1 MPSKSQDFEK
11 DKVVE
16 KYRDLLNDFY
26 RMINRMN
33 QSVDN
38 MSQEKEVLKLRLLN
52 VYLKQQVHKM
62 KQEQSQL
69 ITRQMIQEILD
80 KHSTEEVPKEV
91 RSIVALLEQLHFHIS
106 RDQFK
111 LN

>member
-1 MPSKSQDFEK
+1 MPSKFQDFEK

-26 RMINRMN
+26 RMINRIN

-52 VYLKQQVHKM
+52 VDLKQQVHKM
-62 KQEQSQL
+62 KQE
-69 ITRQMIQEILD
+69 
-80 KHSTEEVPKEV
+80 
-91 RSIVALLEQLHFHIS
+91 
-106 RDQFK
+106 
-111 LN
+111 

>member
-38 MSQEKEVLKLRLLN
+38 MSQEKE
-52 VYLKQQVHKM
+52 
-62 KQEQSQL
+62 
-69 ITRQMIQEILD
+69 D
-80 KHSTEEVPKEV
+80 
-91 RSIVALLEQLHFHIS
+91 
-106 RDQFK
+106 DQGNK
-111 LN
+111 KDH

>member
-26 RMINRMN
+26 RMINRIN

-38 MSQEKEVLKLRLLN
+38 MSKEKEVLKLRLLN
-52 VYLKQQVHKM
+52 VDLKQQVHKM
-62 KQEQSQL
+62 KQE
-69 ITRQMIQEILD
+69 
-80 KHSTEEVPKEV
+80 
-91 RSIVALLEQLHFHIS
+91 
-106 RDQFK
+106 
-111 LN
+111 